1 MTPSAFPAAP
11 ASGIVKVATT
21 LAVIVLLAI
30 ALSFSSAGARHSLGP
45 MVIVAMALPPIIITG
60 TLLYAVRGYDL
71 EGSTLRVQRLL
82 WVTELR
88 MGPLERAWHDAK
100 AMSGSMRLWGNGG
113 LFAITGW
120 FRNSKLGRYRAFVTN
135 PGQAVVLRSAAGT
148 IVVSPAVPLAFL
160 SHLRSHV
167 AGIAIGPPGS

>member
-1 MTPSAFPAAP
+1 MSTFPAAP
-11 ASGIVKVATT
+11 ASGIVKVAST
-21 LAVIVLLAI
+21 LAVLVLLAI
-30 ALSFSSAGARHSLGP
+30 AVSFSTASARHSLGAI
-45 MVIVAMALPPIIITG
+45 VLVAMVLPPLLIGG
-60 TLLYAVRGYDL
+60 TLLYVVRGYDL

-88 MGPLERAWHDAK
+88 VGALERAWHDEK
-100 AMSGSMRLWGNGG
+100 AMSGSMRLFGNGG

-120 FRNSKLGRYRAFVTN
+120 FRNKKLGRYRAFVTN
-135 PGQAVVLRSAAGT
+135 PGQAVVLRGAAGT

>member
-1 MTPSAFPAAP
+1 MSTFPAAP
-11 ASGIVKVATT
+11 ASGIVKVAST
-21 LAVIVLLAI
+21 LAVLVLLAI
-30 ALSFSSAGARHSLGP
+30 AVSFSTASARHSLGAI
-45 MVIVAMALPPIIITG
+45 VLVAMVLPPLIIGG
-60 TLLYAVRGYDL
+60 TLLYVVRGYDV

-88 MGPLERAWHDAK
+88 VGALERAWHDEK
-100 AMSGSMRLWGNGG
+100 AMSGSMRLFGNGG

-120 FRNSKLGRYRAFVTN
+120 FRNKKLGRYRAFVTN
-135 PGQAVVLRSAAGT
+135 PGQAVVLRGAAGT

>member
-1 MTPSAFPAAP
+1 MSSFPAAP
-11 ASGIVKVATT
+11 ASGIVKVAST
-21 LAVIVLLAI
+21 LAVLVLLAI
-30 ALSFSSAGARHSLGP
+30 AVSFSTPSARHSLGAI
-45 MVIVAMALPPIIITG
+45 VLVAMVLPPLIIGG
-60 TLLYAVRGYDL
+60 TLLYAVRGYEL

-88 MGPLERAWHDAK
+88 VGALERAWHDEK
-100 AMSGSMRLWGNGG
+100 AMSGSMRLFGNGG

-120 FRNSKLGRYRAFVTN
+120 FRNKKLGRYRAFVTN
-135 PGQAVVLRSAAGT
+135 PGQAVVMRGASGT